1 MQAEQLELFNPNR
14 LPQAPYCTR
23 GKGEAVVIR
32 RLQSALRNPLIQINL
47 PLFTWWLVFDIDHPQ
62 SAVAWQDAG
71 LPPPNWVAVNPSN
84 GHAHMVYGLSIP
96 VKTADPEHIKALRYF
111 AAVYD
116 AMAVALKADL
126 NYSGLLTKNPTHEKW
141 RTEWVYN
148 ALYELSELAEY
159 VSLTNVQK
167 CAESDSRG
175 FGRNCTVFDKLRL
188 WAYVAV
194 RQYRA
199 SSIVAWRE
207 AVYAQAQSCNE
218 FESPLSV
225 NEVRAIGKSVA
236 KWVWARDAD
245 AEAKF
250 IAKQTIKGHKGGK
263 GNSSAMQAIKGAKG
277 GKAKGLANFNKRVA
291 AEALRADGYTQKE
304 IAEALDVCQKTISN
318 WQKDFNDLFQDLD

>member
-47 PLFTWWLVFDIDHPQ
+47 PVLTWWLVFDIDHPQ
-62 SAVAWQDAG
+62 AAVAWQDAG

-126 NYSGLLTKNPTHEKW
+126 NYSGLLTKTQHTKNGAQRGLQRSIRAFRACGIRRPHPSTK
-141 RTEWVYN
+141 R
-148 ALYELSELAEY
+148 
-159 VSLTNVQK
+159 
-167 CAESDSRG
+167 AESDSRG

-250 IAKQTIKGHKGGK
+250 IAKQVKEGRNGEKLIAVHRKQSKARRAVRPKG
-263 GNSSAMQAIKGAKG
+263 
-277 GKAKGLANFNKRVA
+277 
-291 AEALRADGYTQKE
+291 
-304 IAEALDVCQKTISN
+304 
-318 WQKDFNDLFQDLD
+318 

>member
-1 MQAEQLELFNPNR
+1 MA
-14 LPQAPYCTR
+14 
-23 GKGEAVVIR
+23 GR
-32 RLQSALRNPLIQINL
+32 RIA
-47 PLFTWWLVFDIDHPQ
+47 
-62 SAVAWQDAG
+62 
-71 LPPPNWVAVNPSN
+71 PPNWVAVNPSN

-250 IAKQTIKGHKGGK
+250 IARQSSKGK
-263 GNSSAMQAIKGAKG
+263 GNSSEVQASKGRKG
-277 GKAKGLANFNKRVA
+277 GKANGLANFNKRVA

-304 IAEALDVCQKTISN
+304 TAKALGVSQSTVSGGRKILMTCLGLISDLGYFVFVNMFMNIGKQPKSDISPEVFGGLVLSGQKQVPLRELRPFLLHGLGFWGCCTCRFL
-318 WQKDFNDLFQDLD
+318 W

>member
-47 PLFTWWLVFDIDHPQ
+47 PVLTWWLVFDIDHPQ
-62 SAVAWQDAG
+62 AAVAWQDAG

-159 VSLTNVQK
+159 V
-167 CAESDSRG
+167 
-175 FGRNCTVFDKLRL
+175 
-188 WAYVAV
+188 
-194 RQYRA
+194 A
-199 SSIVAWRE
+199 SPT
-207 AVYAQAQSCNE
+207 YKN
-218 FESPLSV
+218 
-225 NEVRAIGKSVA
+225 
-236 KWVWARDAD
+236 
-245 AEAKF
+245 
-250 IAKQTIKGHKGGK
+250 
-263 GNSSAMQAIKGAKG
+263 
-277 GKAKGLANFNKRVA
+277 
-291 AEALRADGYTQKE
+291 ALRAILGALGAIALFSISCACGHTLLFASIGPAPLLLGVRLFMPKRKAAMSLRALFLSTKLGQSVRAWPSGYGRVMLMLRLSLLPASQAKGKATAAKYKQAK
-304 IAEALDVCQKTISN
+304 AAKVVKLTD
-318 WQKDFNDLFQDLD
+318 

>member
-47 PLFTWWLVFDIDHPQ
+47 PVLTWWLVFDIDHPQ
-62 SAVAWQDAG
+62 AAVAWQDAG

-175 FGRNCTVFDKLRL
+175 FGRNCTIFDKLRA

-194 RQYRA
+194 RGYRGGK
-199 SSIVAWRE
+199 VTLWRE
-207 AVYAQAQSCNE
+207 AVAAQAQN
-218 FESPLSV
+218 FNDFTSPLSV
-225 NEVRAIGKSVA
+225 NEVLAIAKSVA

-245 AEAKF
+245 AEARF
-250 IAKQTIKGHKGGK
+250 IARQK
-263 GNSSAMQAIKGAKG
+263 SKGAKG

-291 AEALRADGYTQKE
+291 AEALRSDGYTQKE
-304 IAEALDVCQKTISN
+304 IALALEVRQSTVSN
-318 WQKDFNDLFQDLD
+318 WQKDFNDIFRGIDK

>member
-47 PLFTWWLVFDIDHPQ
+47 PVLTWWLVFDIDHPQ
-62 SAVAWQDAG
+62 AAVAWQDAG

-116 AMAVALKADL
+116 ANGSGVKSRLKLQRTAD
-126 NYSGLLTKNPTHEKW
+126 KNPTHEKKMAH
-141 RTEWVYN
+141 RGVYN

-159 VSLTNVQK
+159 VDLTQAQK
-167 CAESDSRG
+167 RAESDSRG

-218 FESPLSV
+218 FESPLLSTKL
-225 NEVRAIGKSVA
+225 EPSERAWPSGYGRV
-236 KWVWARDAD
+236 
-245 AEAKF
+245 
-250 IAKQTIKGHKGGK
+250 
-263 GNSSAMQAIKGAKG
+263 MQM
-277 GKAKGLANFNKRVA
+277 
-291 AEALRADGYTQKE
+291 LRLSLLPSK
-304 IAEALDVCQKTISN
+304 
-318 WQKDFNDLFQDLD
+318 

>member
-1 MQAEQLELFNPNR
+1 M
-14 LPQAPYCTR
+14 
-23 GKGEAVVIR
+23 
-32 RLQSALRNPLIQINL
+32 
-47 PLFTWWLVFDIDHPQ
+47 TWWLVFDIDHPQ
-62 SAVAWQDAG
+62 AAVAWQDAG

-159 VSLTNVQK
+159 VDLTQAQK
-167 CAESDSRG
+167 RAESDSRG

-250 IAKQTIKGHKGGK
+250 IAKQVKKKGGTGEKLIAVHRKQSKARRAVRPK
-263 GNSSAMQAIKGAKG
+263 G
-277 GKAKGLANFNKRVA
+277 
-291 AEALRADGYTQKE
+291 
-304 IAEALDVCQKTISN
+304 
-318 WQKDFNDLFQDLD
+318 